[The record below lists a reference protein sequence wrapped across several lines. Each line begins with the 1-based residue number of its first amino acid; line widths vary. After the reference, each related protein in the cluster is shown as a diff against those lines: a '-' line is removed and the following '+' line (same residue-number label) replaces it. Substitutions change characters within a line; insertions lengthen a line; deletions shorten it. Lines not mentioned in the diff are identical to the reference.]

1 MWEQILDLALNNG
14 LWAVLFLALLIYQL
28 KDSRTREQK
37 YQETITELNK
47 TLNKVNK
54 IDENVSILTE
64 SFSEVKEN
72 LTKIETSVAKLTKK
86 KMGEENESK
95 NDGILE

>member
-1 MWEQILDLALNNG
+1 MWEQILDLAMNNG

-37 YQETITELNK
+37 YQETIAELNK

-54 IDENVSILTE
+54 IDENVLVLTE
-64 SFSEVKEN
+64 GFSEFKEN
-72 LTKIETSVAKLTKK
+72 LTKIESSVSKLTNEKK
-86 KMGEENESK
+86 ETQYEDK
-95 NDGILE
+95 NDGILD